1 MAARGDDLG
10 EAEIRRRMRG
20 ERRRGYYGGVY
31 GVSYIGAS
39 YYLSPD
45 QFGYT
50 TSQAPVNGF
59 GGGEMSTAT
68 AGAGGDGGGG
78 ATGGGTA

>member
-1 MAARGDDLG
+1 VAARGEELG
-10 EAEIRRRMRG
+10 EAEIRRRLRG

-31 GVSYIGAS
+31 GVAYVGQS

-50 TSQAPVNGF
+50 TAQAPTEGL
-59 GGGEMSTAT
+59 GGGQMSTAT
-68 AGAGGDGGGG
+68 GGDAAGG
-78 ATGGGTA
+78 AAP